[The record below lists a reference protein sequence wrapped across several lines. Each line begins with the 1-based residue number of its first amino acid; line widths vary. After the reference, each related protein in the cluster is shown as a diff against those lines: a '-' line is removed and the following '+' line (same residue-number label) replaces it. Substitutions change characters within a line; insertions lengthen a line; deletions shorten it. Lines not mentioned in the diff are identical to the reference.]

1 MNKFFYS
8 KAFLCPKN
16 KERLLNNFIK
26 MKLTGFILAAS
37 SLGVYA
43 STSAQVTV
51 NVNNAKVEG
60 VLKNITGQ
68 TGVRFI
74 YEEGL
79 LKNLRTSVVLKNA
92 PLEVSLNKIFSNSK
106 YSYIVHGTTVVIKSN
121 GNNNVVIAQ
130 QELTLKGVV
139 HDSEGKPLANVTI
152 TEIGSNR
159 NTQTDSDGKF
169 TLRVSSTLSKVRIN
183 IVGYD
188 TQTIA
193 YSNSPVSV
201 VMTTTSNQ
209 MDEVVVVGFGKQKK
223 ESVVGAISSVSAK
236 DLKVPTSTL
245 SNAFAGRVAGII
257 AVQRGAEPGADGS
270 NFWVRGIS
278 TFAGPSNPLIFIDG
292 IESSITDMNNLP
304 PEAIDNFSL
313 LKDASATALYGAR
326 GANGVLMITTKR
338 GGDFDKARVNFRIEN
353 TFASPT
359 RPVKFSNAV
368 DYMNAFNYALSNRG
382 LAPRFSDEK
391 ITNTQNHLDPIAYPD
406 VDWYSTLFKDMSMN
420 QYANFNV
427 AGGGK
432 KADYFVSANFN
443 NDNGFLK
450 KDPFNSFD
458 NNIKI
463 RKYNLIANVGVSL
476 SNTTKAVIR
485 VNSRL
490 DDYNGSAVTSGE
502 LYSRLFLA
510 PPALFAP
517 VLPPN
522 AGATDHIMF
531 GNLNG
536 GPIPSGTGNNIYYNP
551 YANMVSGYRSSFT
564 ATNMGAIEL
573 NQDMKFLLDGLN
585 IKGLLSFTNV
595 SKSNNLRTS
604 SPFYYEVSDFK
615 ETDGKYDY
623 TYRNVTRGTTA
634 LSTNLSSEG
643 DRLMNINFVVDYA
656 KQFKEHKVGAMLAYL
671 SRDYSPNNPSSFVAS
686 LPTRNQGIAGRL
698 TYGYK
703 DTYFFEGNFGYNGS
717 EAFAEGKR
725 FGFFPSLAAGY
736 MISNERF
743 WEPLKATINSL
754 KFRGSWGIVGNASV
768 YNSSGAAVR
777 FPYLEEVNLN
787 GASYTFGNNWQTT
800 QSGAVISKLGY
811 PGATWEKGTK
821 INAGLDLSMFNDK
834 LSLTAD
840 WFTETRSNIFMQRQ
854 VVPAEVG
861 VVGLTPYANIG
872 KVKSSGVDGNLSY
885 QQQLTPDLYVNL
897 RGTFTYSKNKLLD
910 RDEPAQLFSYQSAI
924 GRPLNVG
931 YGYTAIGYY
940 QDDADIAN
948 SPENT
953 LSKDLKPGDIK
964 YMDLNNDGK
973 IDAFDKSYIG
983 NPTVPQIV
991 YGFGASAKY
1000 KKVDFSLFFQGT
1012 AKVSLF
1018 VSGIHPFSPESSALL
1033 QYIAD
1038 DYWTESN
1045 TAAMYPRMISN
1056 VAYHSNFETSTHW
1069 MRDAS
1074 FIRLKNAEIGFTHKF
1089 ARIFVAGQNLLTFS
1103 KFKYWDVELGGGNG
1117 LKYPNNR
1124 IVSVGA
1130 QFNF

>member
-1 MNKFFYS
+1 MNKIFYS
-8 KAFLCPKN
+8 KALLCKKN
-16 KERLLNNFIK
+16 KKRFLNNLIK
-26 MKLTGFILAAS
+26 MKLTGLLLAAS

-51 NVNNAKVEG
+51 NVRNAQIEH
-60 VLKNITGQ
+60 VLRNISKQ

-79 LKNLRTSVVLKNA
+79 LKDRKTSLDLKDASLNT
-92 PLEVSLNKIFSNSK
+92 SLNKIFSQSS
-106 YSYIVHGTTVVIKSN
+106 YSYILHGNTVVIKNRTAAKEETIQDLVMKGKIVDEN
-121 GNNNVVIAQ
+121 GQ
-130 QELTLKGVV
+130 
-139 HDSEGKPLANVTI
+139 PLANVTI
-152 TEIGSNR
+152 TELGTANSV
-159 NTQTDSDGKF
+159 QTDGNGDF
-169 TLRVSSTLSKVRIN
+169 TLKVLNTSAKIRVN
-183 IVGYD
+183 IVGFEA
-188 TQTIA
+188 QIIS
-193 YSNSPVSV
+193 YSNNALSIKMLS
-201 VMTTTSNQ
+201 TSNQ

-257 AVQRGAEPGADGS
+257 AVQRGGEPGADGS

-304 PEAIDNFSL
+304 PEVIDNFSL

-338 GGDFDKARVNFRIEN
+338 GGNFEKARINFRIEN

-359 RPVKFSNAV
+359 KPVKFSNGV
-368 DYMNAFNYALSNRG
+368 DYMNAFNYALTNRG
-382 LAPRFSDEK
+382 LAARFSDEK

-406 VDWYSTLFKDMSMN
+406 VDWYETLFKDMSLN

-427 AGGGK
+427 AGGGNR
-432 KADYFVSANFN
+432 ADYFVSANFN
-443 NDNGFLK
+443 NDNGILR
-450 KDPFNSFD
+450 KDPFNKFD

-463 RKYNLIANVGVSL
+463 RKYNLLANVGVSL
-476 SNTTKAVIR
+476 SSTTKAIIR

-490 DDYNGSAVTSGE
+490 DDYNGSRVTSSE

-510 PPALFAP
+510 PPALFPA

-522 AGATDHIMF
+522 ADNVDHIMF

-564 ATNMGAIEL
+564 ATNMGAIEV
-573 NQDMKFLLDGLN
+573 NQDLKFLVDGLN
-585 IKGLLSFTNV
+585 VKGLLSFTNV
-595 SKSNNLRTS
+595 STSSNLRSS
-604 SPFYYEVSDFK
+604 SPFYYEVSDFN
-615 ETDGKYDY
+615 EVDGKYDY

-634 LSTNLSSEG
+634 LSSTLSSEG
-643 DRLMNINFVVDYA
+643 NRLMNINFVLDYA
-656 KQFKEHKVGAMLAYL
+656 KQFKNHKVGGMMAYL
-671 SRDYSPNNPSSFVAS
+671 SRDYSPNNPTSFVSS

-698 TYGYK
+698 TYGYN

-743 WEPLKATINSL
+743 WEPIKPIVNSL

-768 YNSSGAAVR
+768 YNSDGSSVR
-777 FPYLEEVNLN
+777 FPYLEEVNLS
-787 GASYTFGNNWQTT
+787 GRGYTFGNNWQTT
-800 QSGAVISKLGY
+800 QTGAAITKLGY
-811 PGATWEKGTK
+811 PGATWERGKK
-821 INAGLDLSMFNDK
+821 INVGMDLSMFRDK
-834 LSLTAD
+834 LTLTAD
-840 WFTETRSNIFMQRQ
+840 WFTETRSDIFMQRQ

-872 KVKSSGVDGNLSY
+872 KVTSNGVDGNLSY
-885 QQQLTPDLYVNL
+885 QQQLTPDLYINV

-910 RDEPAQLFSYQSAI
+910 RDEPTQLFAYQSAI
-924 GRPLNVG
+924 GRSLNVG
-931 YGYTAIGYY
+931 YGYTAEGYY
-940 QDDADIAN
+940 KDEADIAN

-964 YMDLNNDGK
+964 YKDLNDDGK

-983 NPTVPQIV
+983 DPTVPQIV
-991 YGFGASAKY
+991 YGIGASARY
-1000 KKVDFSLFFQGT
+1000 KKLDLSLFFQGT
-1012 AKVSLF
+1012 AKASLF
-1018 VSGIHPFSPESSALL
+1018 MSGIHPFNPESSALL
-1033 QYIAD
+1033 QYIAN

-1045 TAAMYPRMISN
+1045 PDAMYPRLISN
-1056 VAYHSNFETSTHW
+1056 LAYHSNFETSTHW

-1089 ARIFVAGQNLLTFS
+1089 ARIFVAGQNLATFS
-1103 KFKYWDVELGGGNG
+1103 KFKYWDVELGGGSG
-1117 LKYPNNR
+1117 LRYPNNR

>member
-1 MNKFFYS
+1 
-8 KAFLCPKN
+8 
-16 KERLLNNFIK
+16 
-26 MKLTGFILAAS
+26 MKLIGFVLAAS
-37 SLGVYA
+37 SIGVYA

-51 NVNNAKVEG
+51 NVRNGKIEN
-60 VLKNITGQ
+60 VLKNISKQ

-79 LKNLRTSVVLKNA
+79 LKDRKTSLDLKNVTLNA
-92 PLEVSLNKIFSNSK
+92 SLNIIFSKSN
-106 YSYIVHGTTVVIKSN
+106 YSYRLHGNTVVIKSKTEASLKEATQDLIMK
-121 GNNNVVIAQ
+121 GRVID
-130 QELTLKGVV
+130 ENSL
-139 HDSEGKPLANVTI
+139 PLANVTV
-152 TEIGSNR
+152 TEVGTS
-159 NTQTDSDGKF
+159 TSVQTDVNGNF
-169 TLRVSSTLSKVRIN
+169 TLKVSHTSAKIRLN
-183 IVGYD
+183 IVGFD
-188 TQTIA
+188 PQTIT
-193 YSNSPVSV
+193 YSNAVVSV
-201 VMTTTSNQ
+201 KMVSSSNQ

-223 ESVVGAISSVSAK
+223 ESVVGAISSVSSK

-257 AVQRGAEPGADGS
+257 AVQRGGEPGADGS

-304 PEAIDNFSL
+304 PEVIDNFSL

-338 GGDFDKARVNFRIEN
+338 GGNFEKARINFRIEN
-353 TFASPT
+353 TFAAPT
-359 RPVKFSNAV
+359 KPVKFSNAV
-368 DYMNAFNYALSNRG
+368 DYMETFNYALTNRG

-391 ITNTQNHLDPIAYPD
+391 ITNTQNHLDPVAYPD
-406 VDWYSTLFKDMSMN
+406 VDWYKTLFKDMSLN

-427 AGGGK
+427 AGGGNR
-432 KADYFVSANFN
+432 ADYFVSANFN
-443 NDNGFLK
+443 NDNGFLR
-450 KDPFNSFD
+450 KDPFNKFD

-463 RKYNLIANVGVSL
+463 RKYNVLANVGVSL
-476 SNTTKAVIR
+476 SNTTKAIIR

-490 DDYNGSAVTSGE
+490 DDYNGSGVTSSE
-502 LYSRLFLA
+502 LYGRLFLA
-510 PPALFAP
+510 PPALFPA
-517 VLPPN
+517 VLPAN
-522 AGATDHIMF
+522 AENTDHIMF

-564 ATNMGAIEL
+564 ATNMGAIEV
-573 NQDMKFLLDGLN
+573 NQDLKFLLDGLHV
-585 IKGLLSFTNV
+585 KGLLSFTNV
-595 SKSNNLRTS
+595 STSSNVRSS

-615 ETDGKYDY
+615 EVDGKYDY

-634 LSTNLSSEG
+634 LSSNLTSEG
-643 DRLMNINFVVDYA
+643 SRLMNVNFVVDYT
-656 KQFKEHKVGAMLAYL
+656 KQIKSHKVGGMLAYL
-671 SRDYSPNNPSSFVAS
+671 SRDYNPNNPSSFVAS

-698 TYGYK
+698 TYGYN

-717 EAFAEGKR
+717 EAFAKGKR

-736 MISNERF
+736 MISNESF
-743 WEPLKATINSL
+743 WQPLKPVISSL
-754 KFRGSWGIVGNASV
+754 KFRGSWGIVGNANVYSSAGSV
-768 YNSSGAAVR
+768 VR

-787 GASYTFGNNWQTT
+787 GRGYTFGNNWQTT
-800 QSGAVISKLGY
+800 QTGAAISKLGY
-811 PGATWEKGTK
+811 PGATWERGKK
-821 INAGLDLSMFNDK
+821 INVGMDLGMFKDK
-834 LSLTAD
+834 FTLTAD
-840 WFTETRSNIFMQRQ
+840 WFTETRSDIFMQRQ

-872 KVKSSGVDGNLSY
+872 QVSSSGVDGNLSY
-885 QQQLTPDLYVNL
+885 QQQLTPDLYLNV
-897 RGTFTYSKNKLLD
+897 RGTFTYSKNTLLD
-910 RDEPAQLFSYQSAI
+910 RDEPTQLFAYQSAI

-931 YGYTAIGYY
+931 YGYTAEGYY
-940 QDDADIAN
+940 QDATDIAT
-948 SPENT
+948 SPVNT

-964 YMDLNNDGK
+964 YKDLNADGK

-991 YGFGASAKY
+991 YGIGGSARY
-1000 KKVDFSLFFQGT
+1000 KKVDFSVFFQGT

-1018 VSGIHPFSPESSALL
+1018 MSGIHPFNPESSALL

-1038 DYWTESN
+1038 DYWTENN
-1045 TAAMYPRMISN
+1045 TDAMYPRTISN
-1056 VAYHSNFETSTHW
+1056 LAYHSNFETSTHW

-1074 FIRLKNAEIGFTHKF
+1074 FIRLKNAEVGFTHKF
-1089 ARIFVAGQNLLTFS
+1089 ARVFVAGQNLVTFS

-1124 IVSVGA
+1124 IVSVGG

>member
-1 MNKFFYS
+1 MNKIFYS
-8 KAFLCPKN
+8 KALLCKKN
-16 KERLLNNFIK
+16 KKRFLNNLIK
-26 MKLTGFILAAS
+26 MKLTGLLLAAS

-51 NVNNAKVEG
+51 NVRNAQIEH
-60 VLKNITGQ
+60 VLRNISKQ

-79 LKNLRTSVVLKNA
+79 LKDRKTSLDLKDASLNT
-92 PLEVSLNKIFSNSK
+92 SLNKIFSQSS
-106 YSYIVHGTTVVIKSN
+106 YSYILHGNTVVIKNRTAAKEETIQDLVMKGKIVDEN
-121 GNNNVVIAQ
+121 GQ
-130 QELTLKGVV
+130 
-139 HDSEGKPLANVTI
+139 PLANVTI
-152 TEIGSNR
+152 TELGTANSV
-159 NTQTDSDGKF
+159 QTDGNGDF
-169 TLRVSSTLSKVRIN
+169 TLKVLNTSAKIRVN
-183 IVGYD
+183 IVGFEA
-188 TQTIA
+188 QIIS
-193 YSNSPVSV
+193 YSNNALSIKMLS
-201 VMTTTSNQ
+201 TSNQ

-257 AVQRGAEPGADGS
+257 AVQRGGEPGADGS

-292 IESSITDMNNLP
+292 IESSITDMNNFP
-304 PEAIDNFSL
+304 PEVIDNFSL

-338 GGDFDKARVNFRIEN
+338 GGNFEKARINFRIEN

-359 RPVKFSNAV
+359 KPVKFSNGV
-368 DYMNAFNYALSNRG
+368 DYMNAFNYALTNRG
-382 LAPRFSDEK
+382 LAGRFSDEK

-406 VDWYSTLFKDMSMN
+406 VDWYETLFKDMSLN

-427 AGGGK
+427 AGGGNR
-432 KADYFVSANFN
+432 ADYFVSANFN
-443 NDNGFLK
+443 NDNGILR
-450 KDPFNSFD
+450 KDPFNKFD

-463 RKYNLIANVGVSL
+463 RKYNLLANVGVSL
-476 SNTTKAVIR
+476 SSTTKAIIR

-490 DDYNGSAVTSGE
+490 DDYNGSRVTSSE

-510 PPALFAP
+510 PPALFPA

-522 AGATDHIMF
+522 ADNVDHIMF

-564 ATNMGAIEL
+564 ATNMGAIEV
-573 NQDMKFLLDGLN
+573 NQDLKFLVDGLN
-585 IKGLLSFTNV
+585 VKGLLSFTNV
-595 SKSNNLRTS
+595 STSSNLRSS
-604 SPFYYEVSDFK
+604 SPFYYEVSDFN
-615 ETDGKYDY
+615 EVDGKYDY

-634 LSTNLSSEG
+634 LSSTLSSEG
-643 DRLMNINFVVDYA
+643 NRLMNINFVIDYA
-656 KQFKEHKVGAMLAYL
+656 KQFKNHKVGGMMAYL
-671 SRDYSPNNPSSFVAS
+671 SRDYSPNNPTSFVSS

-698 TYGYK
+698 TYGYN

-725 FGFFPSLAAGY
+725 FGFFPSLA
-736 MISNERF
+736 
-743 WEPLKATINSL
+743 
-754 KFRGSWGIVGNASV
+754 
-768 YNSSGAAVR
+768 
-777 FPYLEEVNLN
+777 
-787 GASYTFGNNWQTT
+787 
-800 QSGAVISKLGY
+800 
-811 PGATWEKGTK
+811 TWERGKK
-821 INAGLDLSMFNDK
+821 INVGMDLSMFRDK
-834 LSLTAD
+834 LTLTAD
-840 WFTETRSNIFMQRQ
+840 WFTETRSDIFMQRQ

-872 KVKSSGVDGNLSY
+872 KVTSNGVDGNLSY
-885 QQQLTPDLYVNL
+885 QQQLTPDLYINV
-897 RGTFTYSKNKLLD
+897 RATFTYSKNKLLD
-910 RDEPAQLFSYQSAI
+910 RDEPTQLFAYQSAI
-924 GRPLNVG
+924 GRSLNVG
-931 YGYTAIGYY
+931 YGYTAEGYY
-940 QDDADIAN
+940 KDEADIAN

-964 YMDLNNDGK
+964 YKDLNDDGK

-983 NPTVPQIV
+983 DPTVPQIV
-991 YGFGASAKY
+991 YGIGASARY
-1000 KKVDFSLFFQGT
+1000 KKLDLSLFFQGT
-1012 AKVSLF
+1012 AKASLF
-1018 VSGIHPFSPESSALL
+1018 MSGIHPFNPESSALL
-1033 QYIAD
+1033 QYIAN

-1045 TAAMYPRMISN
+1045 PDAMYPRLISN
-1056 VAYHSNFETSTHW
+1056 LAYHSNFETSTHW

-1089 ARIFVAGQNLLTFS
+1089 ARIFVAGQNLATFS
-1103 KFKYWDVELGGGNG
+1103 KFKYWDVELGGGSG
-1117 LKYPNNR
+1117 LRYPNNR